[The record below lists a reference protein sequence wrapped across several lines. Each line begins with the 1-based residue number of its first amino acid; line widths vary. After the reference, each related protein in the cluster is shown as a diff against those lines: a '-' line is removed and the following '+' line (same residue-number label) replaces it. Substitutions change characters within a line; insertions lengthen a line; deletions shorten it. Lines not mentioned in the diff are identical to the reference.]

1 MPSLYV
7 PSQLSV
13 DQLAQRSSGLS
24 GAAIEQVCLDAKRAA
39 ILAAKPQVEETEVFR
54 RLGLMMAMMEGQR
67 LHSLK
72 SEIQWLRRWHP
83 RFFSQRVLA
92 AAYGVSQR
100 QIRNAIEEEDGHG
113 DQGDESAT

>member
-1 MPSLYV
+1 MLASASLM
-7 PSQLSV
+7 
-13 DQLAQRSSGLS
+13 RSGFAPGLS
-24 GAAIEQVCLDAKRAA
+24 ILLMAKTMGT
-39 ILAAKPQVEETEVFR
+39 LAAAAWLMASMVWGMM
-54 RLGLMMAMMEGQR
+54 LSSAAMMMMAMMEGQR

>member
-1 MPSLYV
+1 MSALPPSNELIKLV
-7 PSQLSV
+7 AL
-13 DQLAQRSSGLS
+13 
-24 GAAIEQVCLDAKRAA
+24 
-39 ILAAKPQVEETEVFR
+39 LAAAVVAVPVFR